1 PHSVPGGRAD
11 RQRAGRREL
20 RPGARRYEHA
30 AVGARDG
37 SVIGVA
43 LKGLLGRKARAT
55 LTAIA
60 IVLGVAMVSGT
71 YILTDTI
78 KSAFSTVFTRV
89 YKSTD
94 AVITGKSAVGEESNE
109 ERTLPPP
116 FPASLLGQVRTLP
129 GVAQASGGITDRAQ
143 LVDHDGKVISRGG
156 APALAF
162 SYQPGAERFNPLS
175 LASGNWPSGPGQVAI
190 DASTASKER
199 FSVGQRIGVIAR
211 GPEQH

>member
-78 KSAFSTVFTRV
+78 KSAFSTVFSRV
-89 YKSTD
+89 YKNTD
-94 AVITGKSAVGEESNE
+94 VVITAESAIGGEQNSGLAVAPS
-109 ERTLPPP
+109 LP
-116 FPASLLGQVRTLP
+116 AALLNKVRTLP
-129 GVAQASGGITDRAQ
+129 GVAQASGGISDHAQ
-143 LVDHDGKVISRGG
+143 LVGHNGKVIAHGG

-162 SYQPGAERFNPLS
+162 SYDP
-175 LASGNWPSGPGQVAI
+175 PGQ
-190 DASTASKER
+190 R
-199 FSVGQRIGVIAR
+199 F
-211 GPEQH
+211 